1 MEIKQVVC
9 NGVYLQ
15 IGDRIT
21 VNYKQILV
29 NGEEGSYSNKEITIN
44 KFKPFDDSSGDI
56 WIVGNDGD
64 IYADENFVKKIQ

>member
-29 NGEEGSYSNKEITIN
+29 NGEEGSYINKEITIN